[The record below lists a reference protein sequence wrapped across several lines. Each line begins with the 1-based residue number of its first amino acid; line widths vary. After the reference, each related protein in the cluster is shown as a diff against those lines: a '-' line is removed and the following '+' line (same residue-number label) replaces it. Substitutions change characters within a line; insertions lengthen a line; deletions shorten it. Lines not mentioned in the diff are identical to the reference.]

1 MVVPLKILITDS
13 SLLENEQL
21 AEQVAKLEKAGHS
34 IVVDDQFKAY
44 DFITGP
50 NCWLLRPEVAGL
62 FTLAVTNARK
72 VANADQKR
80 VEQVAAAK
88 GSKGT
93 AGKPRKPTKRSPKV
107 KESPAVEQH
116 LLSSGQQLDF
126 TTDAEADSF
135 GAGG

>member
-13 SLLENEQL
+13 SLLDNEQL

-34 IVVDDQFKAY
+34 IVVDDSFKGY

-62 FTLAVTNARK
+62 FKLAIDNARK

-80 VEQVAAAK
+80 ADAHSVVKA
-88 GSKGT
+88 SKRT
-93 AGKPRKPTKRSPKV
+93 TGKARKPTKRSV
-107 KESPAVEQH
+107 TTKEPAPVEQH
-116 LLSSGQQLDF
+116 PLPSGQQLDF
-126 TTDAEADSF
+126 TTDLEADSF